1 MPKLRAALLLLC
13 FVGFAT
19 AAEASVRGSPC
30 LHAAR
35 EAAERYDIPQEVLI
49 ALTLA
54 ETGHRR
60 DGEFQP
66 WPWAINVAGA
76 GAWLPSK
83 ALAAQSIVDA
93 LQSGTRNIDVGCF
106 QLNHRWHANAFHSL
120 AAMLEPDTNA
130 DYAARYLRHNFDV
143 TGDWRLAAARYHSRT
158 PRFQERYLERFDAM
172 LALAAAEFSE
182 ISAAP
187 QGPMPFLRR
196 AKPLLRSARPLFG
209 GVQ

>member
-1 MPKLRAALLLLC
+1 MLRAAVLLLY

-19 AAEASVRGSPC
+19 GTDASVRGSSC

-35 EAAERYDIPQEVLI
+35 EAAARHNIPGEVLI

-60 DGEFQP
+60 DGAFQP
-66 WPWAINVAGA
+66 WPWAINVGGT

-83 ALAAQSIVDA
+83 ALAAQSVVDA

-106 QLNHRWHANAFHSL
+106 QLNHRWHANAFRSL
-120 AAMLEPDTNA
+120 GAMLEPNTNA
-130 DYAARYLRHNFDV
+130 DYAARYLRHNFDL

-158 PRFQERYLERFDAM
+158 PRFQKRYLERFDAM
-172 LALAAAEFSE
+172 LALAATDFSE
-182 ISAAP
+182 MSVTP
-187 QGPMPFLRR
+187 RGPMPLLRR
-196 AKPLLRSARPLFG
+196 ARPLLRSARPLFG
-209 GVQ
+209 GAQ